1 MYQLVFTPSYE
12 KRVVRFLTK
21 HSDIK
26 KQYTKTIQL
35 MEVDPFHPSLRI
47 HQLSGKLKDLHSISI
62 NISYRISIEFMV
74 KNKQIILVSI
84 GTHDEVYK
92 G

>member
-12 KRVVRFLTK
+12 KRVVRFLKK

-62 NISYRISIEFMV
+62 NISYRISIELMV

>member
-1 MYQLVFTPSYE
+1 MYQLIFTPSYE
-12 KRVVRFLTK
+12 KKIVKFLKK

-26 KQYTKTIQL
+26 KQYAKTIQL
-35 MEVDPFHPSLRI
+35 MEADPFHPSLRI
-47 HQLSGKLKDLHSISI
+47 HPLSGKLKDLHSISI

-74 KNKQIILVSI
+74 KDRQIIPIAI

>member
-62 NISYRISIEFMV
+62 NISYRVSVEFMV

>member
-1 MYQLVFTPSYE
+1 MYQLIFTPSYE
-12 KRVVRFLTK
+12 KKIVKFLKK

-26 KQYTKTIQL
+26 KQYAKTIQL
-35 MEVDPFHPSLRI
+35 MEADPFHPSLRI
-47 HQLSGKLKDLHSISI
+47 HPLSGKQDLHSISI

-74 KNKQIILVSI
+74 KDRQIIPIAI

>member
-1 MYQLVFTPSYE
+1 
-12 KRVVRFLTK
+12 
-21 HSDIK
+21 
-26 KQYTKTIQL
+26 

-62 NISYRISIEFMV
+62 NISYRVSVEFMV

>member
-1 MYQLVFTPSYE
+1 MYQLIFTPSYE
-12 KRVVRFLTK
+12 KRVIKFLKK

-26 KQYTKTIQL
+26 KQYAKTIQL
-35 MEVDPFHPSLRI
+35 MEADPFHPSLRI

-62 NISYRISIEFMV
+62 NISYRISIEFIV
-74 KNKQIILVSI
+74 KDKQIILVSI

>member
-1 MYQLVFTPSYE
+1 
-12 KRVVRFLTK
+12 
-21 HSDIK
+21 
-26 KQYTKTIQL
+26 

-62 NISYRISIEFMV
+62 NISYRISVEFMV

>member
-12 KRVVRFLTK
+12 KRVVRFLKK

-62 NISYRISIEFMV
+62 NISYRISVEFMV

>member
-12 KRVVRFLTK
+12 KRVVRFLKK

-47 HQLSGKLKDLHSISI
+47 HQLSGKFKDLHSISI